1 MKLYATLI
9 EAFQKP
15 TSESNFDVKYYKLD
29 LTISTSPR
37 YLRGVV
43 TMKAVSIASNLTT
56 IALDLANTMT
66 VDSVRTGSTELAF
79 VEQQSTLTVT
89 LGESCGSGDIVM
101 VDVYYRGEPVGR
113 GFPSFTFTS
122 HGGTPWVYTFSEPN
136 GARDWW
142 PCKDP
147 SCGQRRLRGCMGD
160 GGQRPQLSGSNG
172 KTGCCDQQR
181 RRHEDAPLGRALS
194 HEHVPSSPS
203 RSGNYAKFTNLVQ
216 VLLPIGVHARG

>member
-66 VDSVRTGSTELAF
+66 VDSVRTGSTKLAF

-122 HGGTPWVYTFSEPN
+122 HGVPHGCTHAAGRTTPGIGGRASLHLSDKADSVDIWVTVDSTFTV
-136 GARDWW
+136 
-142 PCKDP
+142 
-147 SCGQRRLRGCMGD
+147 
-160 GGQRPQLSGSNG
+160 GSNG
-172 KTGCCDQQR
+172 RLVAVINNGNGTRTHRWEERYPISTYNVSIAIDQLR
-181 RRHEDAPLGRALS
+181 
-194 HEHVPSSPS
+194 
-203 RSGNYAKFTNLVQ
+203 
-216 VLLPIGVHARG
+216 